1 MSLLRK
7 IVSEPLLQ
15 FLFLGTVVFS
25 LYFVMDRSP
34 PGADK
39 HLIEIGGGQLAQ
51 MFDTF
56 SKTWQRPPTEVEF
69 KGLVDGYVKEEIF
82 YREGQKMGLDRDD
95 TVVRRR
101 IQQKMEFLLEPSAQ
115 QLTPEPD
122 ELKAYFAA
130 HADEYRLPPKFSFR
144 QVFFRS
150 DRPGDDGELAA
161 NDALLLLKAG
171 TTSDISRKGDPTLLP
186 ERTDLM
192 NLELIAT
199 IFDEQF
205 ARGLQSAP
213 IGQWSGPF
221 RSQYGIHLVFVE
233 TVVTSRMPSLEDVKS
248 AVQLDWESARR
259 REIADN
265 RYTEMKKQYDLK
277 IAWPTDLGAPPIE
290 TSGVK

>member
-15 FLFLGTVVFS
+15 FLFLGTAVFS

-34 PGADK
+34 PAADK
-39 HLIEIGGGQLAQ
+39 HLIEIGNGQLAQ

-69 KGLVDGYVKEEIF
+69 KGLIDSYVKEEIF
-82 YREGQKMGLDRDD
+82 YREGQTMGLDQDD

-101 IQQKMEFLLEPSAQ
+101 MQQKMEFLLEPSAE
-115 QLTPEPD
+115 QLTPAPG
-122 ELKAYFAA
+122 ELEAYLNA
-130 HADEYRLPPKFSFR
+130 HADEYRLPPQLAFR

-150 DRPGDDGELAA
+150 DRPEDQGELAA
-161 NDALLLLKAG
+161 TDALILLKADPA
-171 TTSDISRKGDPTLLP
+171 SNISTMGDSTLLP
-186 ERTDLM
+186 ERTDLTTP
-192 NLELIAT
+192 ETIAT
-199 IFDEQF
+199 IFDERF
-205 ARGLQSAP
+205 AKELQSVP
-213 IGQWSGPF
+213 IRQWSGPI

-233 TVVTSRMPSLEDVKS
+233 NAVTSRAPLLKDVKS

-259 REIADN
+259 REISDS
-265 RYTEMKKQYDLK
+265 RYTEMKKQYDVK